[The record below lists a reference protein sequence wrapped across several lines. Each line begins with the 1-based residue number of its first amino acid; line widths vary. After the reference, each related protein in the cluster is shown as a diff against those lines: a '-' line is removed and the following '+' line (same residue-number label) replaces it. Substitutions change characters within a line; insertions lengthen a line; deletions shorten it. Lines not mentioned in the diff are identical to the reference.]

1 MENIV
6 GLLKETCFAK
16 LKSNAVKQEFE
27 KQDELRRSAIRAF
40 VAIYR
45 IRDAGLYLLNYLN
58 FLPLILYNYYID
70 KDASA
75 NELMNAIKT
84 MPELQNL
91 YESVMESNKIIN
103 ELLPS
108 MEVDFN

>member
-45 IRDAGLYLLNYLN
+45 IRDAGLCFHFFSESYLY
-58 FLPLILYNYYID
+58 FLTLFFFIPL
-70 KDASA
+70 
-75 NELMNAIKT
+75 T
-84 MPELQNL
+84 
-91 YESVMESNKIIN
+91 
-103 ELLPS
+103 
-108 MEVDFN
+108 